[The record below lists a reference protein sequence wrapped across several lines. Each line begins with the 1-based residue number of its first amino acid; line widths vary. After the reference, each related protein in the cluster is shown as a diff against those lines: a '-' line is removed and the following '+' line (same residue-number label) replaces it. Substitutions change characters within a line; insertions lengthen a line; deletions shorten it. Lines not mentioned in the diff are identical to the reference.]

1 MGWGS
6 QERLVPRGRIC
17 PSIDTMF
24 TFVPALV
31 SSRCRVIVLW
41 LTDPNSFTVAREI
54 GGAVLLASKVT
65 VDVLGAIAV
74 FPEDL
79 EAPGRPP

>member
-1 MGWGS
+1 M
-6 QERLVPRGRIC
+6 PRGRIC

-24 TFVPALV
+24 TFVPTFV

-41 LTDPNSFTVAREI
+41 LIDPNSFTVAREI
-54 GGAVLLASKVT
+54 GCVVLLASKFT
-65 VDVLGAIAV
+65 VDVPGAIVV